1 MVQPKYHGDLCW
13 CHFSINLN
21 FPGDWRISG
30 MSTVEIWWR
39 PFLNSFWKSP
49 ACSFWMLVFR
59 EFFGVE
65 IYHWYISLLRAIF
78 KKTIWWLCILSFVCV
93 VLLILVF
100 VVIWCCSKTTPQFFP
115 KTSHLLHHLHHFR
128 HSHGVVLYDR
138 LDGGNCF
145 PPNWVVLTSPA
156 EGLSHQIIFAHT
168 RATNQPKDGVVVLL
182 DFLWMVGKIVGMFRY
197 GWRLNNKK

>member
-65 IYHWYISLLRAIF
+65 IYHWYISLLQAIF
-78 KKTIWWLCILSFVCV
+78 KKNNLMIVYPKLCL
-93 VLLILVF
+93 
-100 VVIWCCSKTTPQFFP
+100 CCSSDSCFCCYLMLFQNNSPIFSQNLPPSPSSPSFQAQPWGGSLRQIGWGKLFP
-115 KTSHLLHHLHHFR
+115 SQLGCVNVPRRRLEPPNHFR
-128 HSHGVVLYDR
+128 THPWHKSTQGRRCCFVGFS
-138 LDGGNCF
+138 LDGWKNC
-145 PPNWVVLTSPA
+145 WYVSIRV
-156 EGLSHQIIFAHT
+156 
-168 RATNQPKDGVVVLL
+168 ATE
-182 DFLWMVGKIVGMFRY
+182 
-197 GWRLNNKK
+197 